1 MDTPTV
7 IFVAG
12 LCAIA
17 FFLTATVRRDFREQ
31 ERQRREQELQSR
43 RPRRKP

>member
-1 MDTPTV
+1 MDVFTA

-12 LCAIA
+12 LCAVA
-17 FFLTATVRRDFREQ
+17 FFLTMTVRREFRAQ
-31 ERQRREQELQSR
+31 ERQRREHEQQSQ